1 MEEVPRVDVGCKQ
14 TVQFKSVSNSSSDL
28 PAIQVP
34 DCAQDV
40 SLIPAKWTGKMP
52 SHSRHRSCREVT
64 RVEVMGIDIESNHMK
79 EVPRVDVGCKQTV
92 QFEFVSDSSSDLP
105 AIQVPDCTQ
114 DVLLIPEKLT
124 GKMPS
129 HSRHRSCREVT
140 RVEVTGIDIKS
151 NRIEEVPRVDVGCKQ
166 TVQFEY
172 VSDSSSDLPATQ
184 VSDSAQD
191 ISLIP
196 VSSHLFD

>member
-1 MEEVPRVDVGCKQ
+1 
-14 TVQFKSVSNSSSDL
+14 
-28 PAIQVP
+28 
-34 DCAQDV
+34 
-40 SLIPAKWTGKMP
+40 
-52 SHSRHRSCREVT
+52 
-64 RVEVMGIDIESNHMK
+64 
-79 EVPRVDVGCKQTV
+79 
-92 QFEFVSDSSSDLP
+92 
-105 AIQVPDCTQ
+105 
-114 DVLLIPEKLT
+114 
-124 GKMPS
+124 
-129 HSRHRSCREVT
+129 VT